1 LLLALVAALAV
12 ASSACTAMLGANDP
26 IEIVTVGSDGGPAAD
41 GPESADAADAAEE
54 EAGDAPAPQDGSVIE
69 SGQSD
74 AEPDVD
80 AFAPVD
86 SGQLPDAAPA
96 PDAGA
101 PGSDAGGLCSPL
113 ANVPASDVPSWQGVT
128 QVLNACSGTQLNTF
142 INDCV
147 TGINGSACSSWQQDP
162 ANAPCVSCLLGMRGG
177 APPDGKGA
185 IVFTVS
191 GQTYGFVNLPGCI
204 DLADPGSNGSNCA
217 NALEPSMQCQLFA
230 CESCMPNDP
239 NLQNCVQAST
249 APGAACAMYNDG
261 AQMICAPE
269 YADGGAATTV
279 CSSPLGVFQTICGT
293 GP

>member
-1 LLLALVAALAV
+1 
-12 ASSACTAMLGANDP
+12 MLGANDP
-26 IEIVTVGSDGGPAAD
+26 IEIVTVGSDGGAAAD
-41 GPESADAADAAEE
+41 GPESADAGDAAEE
-54 EAGDAPAPQDGSVIE
+54 DAGDAPAPQDGSGVDSAHD

-80 AFAPVD
+80 AFAPAD
-86 SGQLPDAAPA
+86 SGPGQLPDAGTSA
-96 PDAGA
+96 DAGA
-101 PGSDAGGLCSPL
+101 LCSPL
-113 ANVPASDVPSWQGVT
+113 ANVPASDVPQWQGVT

-142 INDCV
+142 INDCM

-162 ANAPCVSCLLGMRGG
+162 ANAPCVSCLFGTPGG

-191 GQTYGFVNLPGCI
+191 GQMYGFVNLPGCI
-204 DLADPGSNGSNCA
+204 YLADPGSNGSQCA

-239 NLQNCVQAST
+239 NLQNCLQAST
-249 APGAACAMYNDG
+249 APGGACAMYNDG